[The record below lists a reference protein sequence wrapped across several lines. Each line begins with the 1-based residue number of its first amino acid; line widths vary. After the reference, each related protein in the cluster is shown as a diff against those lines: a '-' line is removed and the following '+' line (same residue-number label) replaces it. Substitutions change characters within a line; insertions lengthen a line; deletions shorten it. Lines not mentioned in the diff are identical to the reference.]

1 MTQETTPAVT
11 ADDHPEPRFQPSLKV
26 NQWCRRTGPPI
37 SRTAREVLQT
47 LGDYCD
53 EETGVSFPSIK
64 VLAEEIGITP
74 RQVINLVQELEAARL
89 VTVAKEPAKNGLE
102 RNEYLLAGVAAGWA
116 VTVPYRSISRNEIF
130 DLVHRVA
137 ELEAALDQQ
146 VQEKIAQEGSSSRSY
161 PVTDKEET
169 TDYDLEQVKEKIS
182 PVAKRPPAD
191 EEIGQIEAALLDR
204 WDQIG
209 AEWYGGMPTALWWYT
224 RRGKCRKKN
233 CDACRTFQGE
243 KHPHREAFWQ
253 RRRAADFE
261 AAREQDQENT
271 VSGQAP
277 TPRTVRGR
285 ASPRG
290 TLRCGVCGRWKAK
303 QVVTRG
309 VCRTCAV
316 GAEPT
321 PDEPD

>member
-1 MTQETTPAVT
+1 MPLATTPAVT

-37 SRTAREVLQT
+37 SRTARELLQT
-47 LGDYCD
+47 LGDYAD
-53 EETGVSFPSIK
+53 EETGIAFPSIK

-137 ELEAALDQQ
+137 ELEAVLEQ
-146 VQEKIAQEGSSSRSY
+146 VQEKIAQEGSSSSNSY
-161 PVTDKEET
+161 PVTDKEKT
-169 TDYDLEQVKEKIS
+169 TDYYDQQVKEKIS
-182 PVAKRPPAD
+182 PVAPKRPPD
-191 EEIGQIEAALLDR
+191 EEPGQIEAALLDR

-209 AEWYGGMPTALWWYT
+209 ADWRGGMPTALRWYT
-224 RRGKCRKKN
+224 RRGKCRARH
-233 CDACRTFQGE
+233 CEACENFE
-243 KHPHREAFWQ
+243 DHANPHRAAFWQ
-253 RRRAADFE
+253 RSRAADFE

-290 TLRCGVCGRWKAK
+290 TLRCGVCGKWKAK

-316 GAEPT
+316 GAAPT